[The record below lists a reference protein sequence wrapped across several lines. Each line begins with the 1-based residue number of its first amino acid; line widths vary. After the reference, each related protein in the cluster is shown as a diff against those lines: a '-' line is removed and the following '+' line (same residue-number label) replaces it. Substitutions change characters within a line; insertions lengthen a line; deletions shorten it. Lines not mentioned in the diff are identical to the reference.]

1 MIPIEGIEE
10 RISYIQEGKADITG
24 GVVHGD

>member
-24 GVVHGD
+24 GGGSR